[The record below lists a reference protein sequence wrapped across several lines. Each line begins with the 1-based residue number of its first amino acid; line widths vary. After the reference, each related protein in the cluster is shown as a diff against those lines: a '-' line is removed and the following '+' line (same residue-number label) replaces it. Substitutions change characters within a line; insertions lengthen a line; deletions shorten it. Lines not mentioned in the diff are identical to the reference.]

1 MNERANRRWEVFT
14 AFARLGVTSFGGPV
28 AHFGYFRREF
38 VERRRWL
45 DDSAFSELVALCSA
59 LPGPS
64 SSQVGMLIGAIR
76 AGPAGAL
83 LAWLAFTAP
92 SALFLAAFGLALRTG
107 SAAMPGP
114 LAEIGPGVLAGLL
127 AVAAAVVALAVGGL
141 AKHLAATAARRA
153 IAALAF
159 ALALGILYAA
169 PQFQWTV
176 LVFGGLLGALLIRDA
191 PPLLPEDQR
200 LLRVPSAAAAPAA
213 AGLAAI
219 LAFAL
224 FAAPQDPSLR
234 ALATYLRAGTLVFG
248 GGHVVLPF
256 LQALVDETHV
266 PSRIFLA
273 GYGAAQAVP
282 GPLFSFAAFLGAVDR
297 TSARPAFDA
306 ALATV
311 AIFAPSFLLL
321 TFALPVWARARALP
335 RAPAVLAGINASVVG
350 LLATVFVDPIGRR
363 LWETRDWRSLAV
375 AIAAAA
381 VLARAKAPVWAVVLA
396 SALAG
401 AVLLH

>member
-1 MNERANRRWEVFT
+1 MHERTNRLWEVFT
-14 AFARLGVTSFGGPV
+14 AFARLGCTSFGGPV

-38 VERRRWL
+38 VERLRWL
-45 DDSAFSELVALCSA
+45 DDAAFSEFVALCSA
-59 LPGPS
+59 LPGPT
-64 SSQVGMLIGAIR
+64 SSQVGMLIGALR

-83 LAWLAFTAP
+83 LAWLAFTTP
-92 SALFLAAFGLALRTG
+92 SALLLAAFGLALRTG
-107 SAAMPGP
+107 AAATPGP
-114 LAEIGPGVLAGLL
+114 LAEIGRGALAGLL
-127 AVAAAVVALAVGGL
+127 AVAAAVVALAVAGL
-141 AKHLAATAARRA
+141 AKNLAAGPARHG
-153 IAALAF
+153 IALFAF
-159 ALALGILYAA
+159 ALALKIVSVA
-169 PQFQWTV
+169 PQFQWGV
-176 LVFGGLLGALLIRDA
+176 LVFGGVAGALLIRDA

-200 LLRVPSAAAAPAA
+200 LLSVPPAAAALAA
-213 AGLAAI
+213 AGLAGI

-224 FAAPQDPSLR
+224 FGAPHDPSLR

-273 GYGAAQAVP
+273 GYGAAQAIP

-297 TSARPAFDA
+297 TSTRPAFDA

-350 LLATVFVDPIGRR
+350 LLATVLVDPIGRR

-375 AIAAAA
+375 AVAAAA
-381 VLARAKAPVWAVVLA
+381 VLVRVKAPIWAVVLA
-396 SALAG
+396 CALAG
-401 AVLLH
+401 AVFLR